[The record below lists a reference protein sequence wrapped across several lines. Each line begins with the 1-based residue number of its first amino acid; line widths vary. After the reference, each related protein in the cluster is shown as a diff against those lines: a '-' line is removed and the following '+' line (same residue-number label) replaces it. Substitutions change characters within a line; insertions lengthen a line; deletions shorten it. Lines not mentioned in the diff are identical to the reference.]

1 MEKVKKKKKKEK
13 KMGVVH
19 VVGTG
24 QISEVSY
31 FDLYENEKQRGDMM
45 A

>member
-1 MEKVKKKKKKEK
+1 MEKVKKKKVE
-13 KMGVVH
+13 GSTC
-19 VVGTG
+19 GG
-24 QISEVSY
+24 QISEVRY